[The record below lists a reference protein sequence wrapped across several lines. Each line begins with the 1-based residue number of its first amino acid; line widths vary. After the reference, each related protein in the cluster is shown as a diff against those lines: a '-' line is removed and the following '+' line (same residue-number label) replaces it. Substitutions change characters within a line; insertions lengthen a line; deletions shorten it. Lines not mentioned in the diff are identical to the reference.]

1 MGNVNRVGRIGASI
15 EPCGLLSSF
24 ESAFRLHTANEGGCL
39 GRLGLGGR
47 GDGATTTAPLAGDAT
62 AAEDDAERSAG
73 AAMTRED
80 WTKERETENRYIT

>member
-1 MGNVNRVGRIGASI
+1 M
-15 EPCGLLSSF
+15 
-24 ESAFRLHTANEGGCL
+24 